1 MADDRSAFVTL
12 DNCIPIDPIPLI
24 NAMNGRVQTRT
35 WRWHCN
41 GRVAMPHMLDNGS
54 ILPNGQLDPRNI
66 AMGYDG
72 ALALDDG
79 TELAHITQFSITI
92 IPEADT
98 VRPLRSRQTL
108 MRVTGFSVELAFE
121 EFIINDNLL
130 LARVI
135 GPFLDP
141 TNDGDSCDAYL
152 NFQGTVDNRICV

>member
-1 MADDRSAFVTL
+1 MAGNDKGVVTL
-12 DNCIPIDPIPLI
+12 DNCVPVDPFAVM

-41 GRVAMPHMLDNGS
+41 GRISVPHYLNNGS
-54 ILPNGQLDPRNI
+54 ILPNGQLDVRNI

-79 TELAHITQFSITI
+79 TELAHITQFTITF
-92 IPEADT
+92 IPEVDA

-108 MRVTGFSVELAFE
+108 MRMTGFSAEVAFE
-121 EFIINDNLL
+121 EFVINDTLL
-130 LARVI
+130 LAKVI

-152 NFQGTVDNRICV
+152 NFIGTIDERICV